1 MARQLKCE
9 DCSYFWLDDYYDRK
23 MCQYHDERWPAPC
36 EEEDTE
42 LDSWEEYLDL
52 DD

>member
-9 DCSYFWLDDYYDRK
+9 DCSYFWWDEEYDRK

-36 EEEDTE
+36 EEEDYE
-42 LDSWEEYLDL
+42 VSDNPDIWEYED
-52 DD
+52 

>member
-9 DCSYFWLDDYYDRK
+9 DCSYYWWDEEYDRK
-23 MCQYHDERWPAPC
+23 MCQYPSDDPWPAPC

-42 LDSWEEYLDL
+42 LDEDNEC
-52 DD
+52 